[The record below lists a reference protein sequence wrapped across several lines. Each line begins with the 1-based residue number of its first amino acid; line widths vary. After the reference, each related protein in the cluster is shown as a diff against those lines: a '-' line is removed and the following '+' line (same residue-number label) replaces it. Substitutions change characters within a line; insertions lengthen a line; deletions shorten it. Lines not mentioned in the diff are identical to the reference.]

1 MPGMNKTIPQTPEEL
16 REVLAGL
23 IGVEPADIRDDSVL
37 FELGLDSVTALM
49 LINSWRRAGLSS
61 PSQEFI
67 DAPTVGH
74 WWNLIATS

>member
-1 MPGMNKTIPQTPEEL
+1 M
-16 REVLAGL
+16 LAGL
-23 IGVEPADIRDDSVL
+23 VGVEPTDLHDDSVL

-49 LINSWRRAGLSS
+49 LINSWRRAGLAS

-74 WWNLIATS
+74 WWSLISTS